1 MNEIMAS
8 VSAAKFLAAAS
19 AASAD
24 GAEQISGESFG
35 SLLAGAY
42 KVQNEQTEQPAL
54 EAETEM
60 PETAAEI
67 TDTEP
72 LSAKDIITDDGKNAF
87 LETLMK
93 YILGSSGTAGSYS
106 VDMRSL
112 LGGSIWDNV
121 EFEEKEAY
129 LRLAEILSGAS
140 EQPLPLS
147 EWSFLADP
155 DEEETSLKDVFDSLI
170 KLPAVKSRD
179 KKDVG
184 QDNVIPEM
192 LLSAS
197 ASAFF
202 ADMTGTMTF
211 ADTAADTDSKTVL
224 TDISL
229 EAVSA
234 ELPETNL
241 SESLAALVDETDE
254 SVLEDFCIDFAEAVK
269 AEGMK
274 QNIPQ
279 GVPQSVA
286 NDVSEDKTDVPA
298 NGETESL
305 MTEKLPVSIA
315 VQKTETD
322 PDMSLREQ
330 LRTAMAASGVSR
342 KISRETES
350 YPEDISISRILA
362 ETGVQTQPAAEIP
375 AESIA
380 SEARVFE
387 DADVQIMNS
396 FDSIDLSFKAD
407 GEVKEI
413 TVRLAPE
420 ELGTVDVKIAK
431 DKEGITVTFTAESGE
446 AARLI
451 GDKAAALAEA
461 LASRGVRV
469 KEMVVAEPIRTNESA
484 NTGFDGAGNGD
495 SRYSSQSFY
504 EGTDNGGQQSRH
516 FAFDS
521 SGGIIS
527 DITEAAEAA
536 EDANIIYS
544 KEAKLWAT
552 A

>member
-42 KVQNEQTEQPAL
+42 KVQNEQTEQPVTD
-54 EAETEM
+54 AETEM
-60 PETAAEI
+60 SETAAEI

-72 LSAKDIITDDGKNAF
+72 LSAEDIITDDGKNAF

-140 EQPLPLS
+140 EQPLTLS
-147 EWSFLADP
+147 EWSFLADS

-170 KLPAVKSRD
+170 KLPAVKCRD

-192 LLSAS
+192 LL
-197 ASAFF
+197 SAFF

-279 GVPQSVA
+279 GIPQSVA

-298 NGETESL
+298 NGETENL

-315 VQKTETD
+315 VQKTEPD

-431 DKEGITVTFTAESGE
+431 DKEGIIVTFTAESGE

-484 NTGFDGAGNGD
+484 NTGFDSAGNGD